1 MSLDFSSLNP
11 AQRDAVE
18 CIEGPSLIIAG
29 AGSGKTR
36 VLTSK
41 IAHLIESGIN
51 PHDILAL
58 TFTNKAAKEMKER
71 VIHFSGK
78 RSEHIWMGTFHSMF
92 ARILRIEA
100 EMLGFTRNFTIYDTN
115 DSVGVIKNIMLEQNL
130 SPDKF
135 NPKSIQSYIS
145 KVKNKVILP
154 PEFNSLANTQF
165 ENIVSDVY
173 SAYFERMRRNNSMDF
188 DDLLIYPVLLL
199 NKYEEILKKY
209 QNRFKFILVDEYQDT
224 NKAQYEIIK
233 ALSAEHKN
241 ITVVGDDAQSIYK
254 WRGAEIQNIFD
265 FRNDFPEHRI
275 FRLEQNYRS
284 TKKIL
289 DFAGIVI
296 GKNIKQIEKNLWTE
310 NNSGDHITMLESLT
324 DKEEALKISRYISKE
339 IQHRKLKF
347 NDVAILYRT
356 NAQSRTFEE
365 YFRLNAIPYIIVG
378 GIRFYE
384 RKEIKDI
391 LAHLRIIV
399 NPADEESLIRVMMLK
414 EGFGKTTMDKL
425 KSISLTRNI
434 TLYEVIK
441 STDEL
446 SSITGK
452 ARNKIL
458 EVLNF
463 INKYKYLKEE
473 IELHELVRGVIDEMC
488 ILKSL
493 RLENTN
499 EAEERINNID
509 EFTSA
514 VAEYSE
520 SNETPAL
527 DDFLS
532 QVSLVSDIDEVDN
545 KKNAVTLM
553 TIHASKGLEFPVVF
567 IAGVEE
573 GIFPVTGS
581 LNSLE
586 ELEEERRLFY
596 VAITR
601 AMFKLYISFADM
613 RYRFGN
619 KMYQIKSRF
628 LKEIEDE
635 YNRKDLVEYESLKSG
650 KNKVSHQSKR
660 PNALQSIKFK
670 VVQHYENDD
679 ISGDFIDIVKG
690 KSVFHETFGNGVVIG
705 VNGKGKDK
713 KADILFED
721 CGLKKIILK
730 YAKLRINFD
739 N

>member
-1 MSLDFSSLNP
+1 MSFDISSLNP
-11 AQRDAVE
+11 AQRKAVV
-18 CIEGPSLIIAG
+18 CIDGPSLIIAG

-51 PHDILAL
+51 PHEILAL

-71 VIHFSGK
+71 VIHFAGN
-78 RSEHIWMGTFHSMF
+78 RSEQIWMGTFHSMF

-100 EMLGFTRNFTIYDTN
+100 ELLGFTRNFTIYDTN
-115 DSVGVIKNIMLEQNL
+115 DSVGVIKNIMLEQNI
-130 SPDKF
+130 SIDKF
-135 NPKSIQSYIS
+135 NPKSIHSYIS

-154 PEFNSLANTQF
+154 PEFNKLANTQF

-173 SAYFERMRRNNSMDF
+173 TEYFERMRRNNSMDF
-188 DDLLIYPVLLL
+188 DDLLVYPVILL
-199 NKYEEILKKY
+199 NRYVEILRKY

-224 NKAQYEIIK
+224 NKAQYEIVK
-233 ALSAEHKN
+233 ALSAVHKN

-265 FRNDFPEHRI
+265 FRTDFPEHNI

-296 GKNIKQIEKNLWTE
+296 NKNVKQIEKKLWTD
-310 NNSGDHITMLESLT
+310 NTIGDHITMIESIT

-399 NPADEESLIRVMMLK
+399 NPADEESISRVLLLK

-425 KSISLTRNI
+425 RDIAAEGKKN
-434 TLYEVIK
+434 LYQVFE
-441 STDEL
+441 STDNL
-446 SSITGK
+446 GSLTGK

-463 INKYKYLKEE
+463 INKYKYLRDD
-473 IELHELVRGVIDEMC
+473 IELHELVRGVIDEMG
-488 ILKSL
+488 ILKAL

-509 EFTSA
+509 EFVSA
-514 VAEYSE
+514 VADYTE
-520 SNETPAL
+520 SHDSPSL

-532 QVSLVSDIDEVDN
+532 QVSLVSDIDEIDD

-596 VAITR
+596 VAVTR
-601 AMFKLYISFADM
+601 AMVKLYISFADM

-635 YNRKDLVEYESLKSG
+635 YNNKELVEYENFKSG
-650 KNKVSHQSKR
+650 KNKVSFHSKR
-660 PNALQSIKFK
+660 PNASPSIKFK
-670 VVQHYENDD
+670 SNREEFDENDGEF
-679 ISGDFIDIVKG
+679 SDIVKG
-690 KSVFHETFGNGVVIG
+690 KGVYHETFGSGVVIG
-705 VNGKGKDK
+705 INGKGKDK

-730 YAKLRINFD
+730 YAKLRVNFD

>member
-1 MSLDFSSLNP
+1 MSFDISSLNP
-11 AQRDAVE
+11 AQRKAVV
-18 CIEGPSLIIAG
+18 CIDGPSLIIAG

-51 PHDILAL
+51 PHEILAL

-71 VIHFSGK
+71 VIHFAGN
-78 RSEHIWMGTFHSMF
+78 RSEQIWMGTFHSMF

-100 EMLGFTRNFTIYDTN
+100 ELLGFTRNFTIYDTN
-115 DSVGVIKNIMLEQNL
+115 DSVGVIKNIMLEQNI
-130 SPDKF
+130 STDKF
-135 NPKSIQSYIS
+135 NPKSIHSYIS

-154 PEFNSLANTQF
+154 PEFNKLANTQF

-173 SAYFERMRRNNSMDF
+173 TEYFERMRRNNSMDF
-188 DDLLIYPVLLL
+188 DDLLVYPVILL
-199 NKYEEILKKY
+199 NRYEEILRKY

-224 NKAQYEIIK
+224 NKAQYEIVK
-233 ALSAEHKN
+233 ALSAVHKN

-265 FRNDFPEHRI
+265 FRTDFPEHNI

-296 GKNIKQIEKNLWTE
+296 NKNVKQIEKKLWTD
-310 NNSGDHITMLESLT
+310 NTIGDHITMIESIT

-399 NPADEESLIRVMMLK
+399 NPADEESISRVLLLK

-425 KSISLTRNI
+425 RDIAAEGKKN
-434 TLYEVIK
+434 LYQVFE
-441 STDEL
+441 STDNL
-446 SSITGK
+446 GSLTGK

-463 INKYKYLKEE
+463 INKYKYLRDD
-473 IELHELVRGVIDEMC
+473 IELHELVRGVIDEMG
-488 ILKSL
+488 ILKAL

-509 EFTSA
+509 EFVSA
-514 VAEYSE
+514 VADYTE
-520 SNETPAL
+520 SHNSPSL

-532 QVSLVSDIDEVDN
+532 QVSLVSDIDEIDD

-596 VAITR
+596 VAVTR
-601 AMFKLYISFADM
+601 AMVKLYISFADM

-635 YNRKDLVEYESLKSG
+635 YNNKELVEYENFKSG
-650 KNKVSHQSKR
+650 KNKVSFHSKR
-660 PNALQSIKFK
+660 PNASPSIKFK
-670 VVQHYENDD
+670 SNREEFEENDGEF
-679 ISGDFIDIVKG
+679 SDIVKG
-690 KSVFHETFGNGVVIG
+690 KGVYHETFGSGVVIG
-705 VNGKGKDK
+705 INGKGKDK

-730 YAKLRINFD
+730 YAKLRVNFD

>member
-1 MSLDFSSLNP
+1 
-11 AQRDAVE
+11 
-18 CIEGPSLIIAG
+18 
-29 AGSGKTR
+29 
-36 VLTSK
+36 
-41 IAHLIESGIN
+41 
-51 PHDILAL
+51 
-58 TFTNKAAKEMKER
+58 
-71 VIHFSGK
+71 
-78 RSEHIWMGTFHSMF
+78 
-92 ARILRIEA
+92 
-100 EMLGFTRNFTIYDTN
+100 
-115 DSVGVIKNIMLEQNL
+115 
-130 SPDKF
+130 
-135 NPKSIQSYIS
+135 
-145 KVKNKVILP
+145 
-154 PEFNSLANTQF
+154 
-165 ENIVSDVY
+165 
-173 SAYFERMRRNNSMDF
+173 MDF
-188 DDLLIYPVLLL
+188 DDLLINPVLLL
-199 NKYEEILKKY
+199 NKYEEILRKY
-209 QNRFKFILVDEYQDT
+209 QTRFKFILVDEYQDT

-233 ALSAEHKN
+233 ALSFGHKN

-265 FRNDFPEHRI
+265 FRNDFPDHKI

-289 DFAGIVI
+289 DFAGMVI

-310 NNSGDHITMLESLT
+310 NTIGDHITMLESLT
-324 DKEEALKISRYISKE
+324 DKEEALKISRHISKE

-399 NPADEESLIRVMMLK
+399 NPSDEESLVRVLMLK

-425 KSISLTRNI
+425 REISNVSNKI
-434 TLYEVIK
+434 LYEVIK

-446 SSITGK
+446 GGITGK

-473 IELHELVRGVIDEMC
+473 IELHELVRGVIDEMG
-488 ILKSL
+488 ILKAL
-493 RLENTN
+493 CLENTN
-499 EAEERINNID
+499 EADERINNID
-509 EFTSA
+509 EFVSA
-514 VAEYSE
+514 IADYVE
-520 SNETPAL
+520 SNDTPSL

-532 QVSLVSDIDEVDN
+532 QVSLVSDIDEIDN

-567 IAGVEE
+567 VAGVEE

-601 AMFKLYISFADM
+601 AMVKLYISFADM

-635 YNRKDLVEYESLKSG
+635 YNRKNLVEYENFKS
-650 KNKVSHQSKR
+650 NKTKITHHSKR
-660 PNALQSIKFK
+660 LNASQSIKFRA
-670 VVQHYENDD
+670 VREESDE
-679 ISGDFIDIVKG
+679 STGEFSDIVKG
-690 KSVFHETFGNGVVIG
+690 KGVYHETFGNGVVIG
-705 VNGKGKDK
+705 INGKGKDK

-730 YAKLRINFD
+730 YAKLRVNFD

>member
-1 MSLDFSSLNP
+1 MSFDISSLNP
-11 AQRDAVE
+11 AQKKAVV

-51 PHDILAL
+51 PHEILAL

-71 VIHFSGK
+71 VINFAGN
-78 RSEHIWMGTFHSMF
+78 RSEHVWMGTFHSMF

-100 EMLGFTRNFTIYDTN
+100 ELLGFTRNFTIYDTN
-115 DSVGVIKNIMLEQNL
+115 DSVGIIKNILLEQNI
-130 SPDKF
+130 SPEKF
-135 NPKSIQSYIS
+135 NPKSIHSYIS
-145 KVKNKVILP
+145 KIKNKVILP
-154 PEFNSLANTQF
+154 PEFNKLANTQF

-173 SAYFERMRRNNSMDF
+173 SEYFDRMRRNNSMDF
-188 DDLLIYPVLLL
+188 DDLLVYPVLLL
-199 NKYEEILKKY
+199 NRYEEVLRKY

-224 NKAQYEIIK
+224 NRAQYEIIK
-233 ALSAEHKN
+233 ALSVVHKN

-254 WRGAEIQNIFD
+254 WRGAEIRNIFD
-265 FRNDFPEHRI
+265 FRTDFPDHKI

-289 DFAGIVI
+289 DFAGLVI
-296 GKNIKQIEKNLWTE
+296 KKNLKQIDKKLWTD
-310 NNSGDHITMLESLT
+310 NDIGDHITMIESIT

-399 NPADEESLIRVMMLK
+399 NPADEESISRVLLLK

-425 KSISLTRNI
+425 RDIASESKKN
-434 TLYEVIK
+434 LYQVIE
-441 STDEL
+441 STDNL
-446 SSITGK
+446 GTITGK

-463 INKYKYLKEE
+463 INKYKYLKDD
-473 IELHELVRGVIDEMC
+473 IELHELVRGVIDEMGT
-488 ILKSL
+488 LKAL

-509 EFTSA
+509 EFVSA
-514 VAEYSE
+514 VAEYVE
-520 SNETPAL
+520 SQDMPSL

-532 QVSLVSDIDEVDN
+532 RVSLVSDIDEIDD

-601 AMFKLYISFADM
+601 AMAKLYISFADM

-635 YNRKDLVEYESLKSG
+635 FNKMELVEYENFKTGKS
-650 KNKVSHQSKR
+650 KISFHYNRS
-660 PNALQSIKFK
+660 NANPGIKFK
-670 VVQHYENDD
+670 TLQDEFEDSVGEF
-679 ISGDFIDIVKG
+679 SDIVKG
-690 KSVFHETFGNGVVIG
+690 TGVYHETFGSGVVIG
-705 VNGKGKDK
+705 VKGKGKDK

-730 YAKLRINFD
+730 YAKLRVNF
-739 N
+739 NN

>member
-1 MSLDFSSLNP
+1 MSLDLSGLNP
-11 AQRDAVE
+11 AQREAVE
-18 CIEGPSLIIAG
+18 CLEGPSLIIAG

-41 IAHLIESGIN
+41 IAHLIDSGIS
-51 PHDILAL
+51 PYEILAL

-71 VIHFSGK
+71 VMHLAGNK
-78 RSEHIWMGTFHSMF
+78 SERIWMGTFHSMF
-92 ARILRIEA
+92 ARILRSEA
-100 EMLGFTRNFTIYDTN
+100 ELMGFSRNFSIYDTN
-115 DSVGVIKNIMLEQNL
+115 DSTAVIKTIMNEQNI
-130 SPDKF
+130 SADKF
-135 NPKSIQSYIS
+135 NPKSIQSFIS
-145 KVKNKVILP
+145 KIKNKVILP
-154 PEFNSLANTQF
+154 AEFHAMANTQF
-165 ENIVSDVY
+165 ENIVADIY
-173 SAYFERMRRNNSMDF
+173 SSYFERMRRNNSMDF
-188 DDLLIYPVLLL
+188 DDLLVYPVLLL
-199 NKYEEILKKY
+199 NKFEEVLRKY
-209 QNRFKFILVDEYQDT
+209 QNRFRFILVDEYQDT
-224 NKAQYEIIK
+224 NKAQYEIVK
-233 ALSAEHKN
+233 ALSLEHKN

-265 FRNDFPEHRI
+265 FRNDFPDHKI
-275 FRLEQNYRS
+275 YRLEQNYRS

-289 DFAGIVI
+289 DFAGLVI
-296 GKNIKQIEKNLWTE
+296 KKNLKQIEKNLWTE
-310 NNSGDHITMLESLT
+310 NYHGDHITMLESLS

-339 IQHRKLKF
+339 IHDRKLKF
-347 NDVAILYRT
+347 NDLAILYRT

-365 YFRLNAIPYIIVG
+365 YFRLNAIPYIIIG

-399 NPADEESLIRVMMLK
+399 NPADEESLVRVLLLK
-414 EGFGKTTMDKL
+414 EGFGKTTLEKL
-425 KSISLTRNI
+425 RETSIAKGK
-434 TLYEVIK
+434 TLYDAIK
-441 STDEL
+441 TQEDL
-446 SSITGK
+446 GGITGK

-463 INKYKYLKEE
+463 INKYKYLKDD
-473 IELHELVRGVIDEMC
+473 ISLHELVRGVIDEMG
-488 ILKSL
+488 ILKAL

-509 EFTSA
+509 ELVSA

-520 SNETPAL
+520 SSESPSL
-527 DDFLS
+527 DDFLT
-532 QVSLVSDIDEVDN
+532 QVSLVSDIDEIDD

-573 GIFPVTGS
+573 GIFPVTSS

-601 AMFKLYISFADM
+601 AMQKLYVSFADM
-613 RYRFGN
+613 RYRFGH
-619 KMYQIKSRF
+619 KMYQVKSRF
-628 LKEIEDE
+628 LREIEDE
-635 YNRKDLVEYESLKSG
+635 FNRNDLVAYENFKAQKS
-650 KNKVSHQSKR
+650 KVTQRFKSIDTA
-660 PNALQSIKFK
+660 PAIKFSGFT
-670 VVQHYENDD
+670 DD
-679 ISGDFIDIVKG
+679 FNQDSSEFSDITKG
-690 KSVFHETFGNGVVIG
+690 KSVYHETFGNGVVIG

-713 KADILFED
+713 KADIIFED

-730 YAKLRINFD
+730 YAKLRVNFE
-739 N
+739 

>member
-1 MSLDFSSLNP
+1 MSLDLSGLNP
-11 AQRDAVE
+11 AQREAVE
-18 CIEGPSLIIAG
+18 CLEGPSLIIAG

-41 IAHLIESGIN
+41 IAHLVDSGIS
-51 PHDILAL
+51 PYEILAL

-71 VIHFSGK
+71 VTHLAGNQ
-78 RSEHIWMGTFHSMF
+78 SERIWMGTFHSMF
-92 ARILRIEA
+92 ARLLRSEA
-100 EMLGFTRNFTIYDTN
+100 ELMGFSRNFTIYDTN
-115 DSVGVIKNIMLEQNL
+115 DSTAVIKTIMNEQNI
-130 SPDKF
+130 SAEKF

-145 KVKNKVILP
+145 KIKNKVILP
-154 PEFNSLANTQF
+154 SEFHSMANTQF
-165 ENIVSDVY
+165 ENIVADIY
-173 SAYFERMRRNNSMDF
+173 STYFERMRRNNSMDF
-188 DDLLIYPVLLL
+188 DDLLVYPVLLL
-199 NKYEEILKKY
+199 NKFEEVLRKY
-209 QNRFKFILVDEYQDT
+209 QNRFRFLLVDEYQDT
-224 NKAQYEIIK
+224 NKAQYEIVK
-233 ALSAEHKN
+233 ALSLEHRN

-265 FRNDFPEHRI
+265 FRNDFPDHKI
-275 FRLEQNYRS
+275 YRLEQNYRS

-289 DFAGIVI
+289 DFAGLVI
-296 GKNIKQIEKNLWTE
+296 KKNLKQIEKNLWTE
-310 NNSGDHITMLESLT
+310 NNHGDHVTMLESLS

-339 IQHRKLKF
+339 IHDRKLKF

-365 YFRLNAIPYIIVG
+365 YFRLNAIPYIIIG

-399 NPADEESLIRVMMLK
+399 NPADEESLVRVLLLK
-414 EGFGKTTMDKL
+414 EGFGKTTLEKL
-425 KSISLTRNI
+425 RETSIVKGK
-434 TLYEVIK
+434 TLYDVIK
-441 STDEL
+441 THEEL
-446 SSITGK
+446 GSITGK

-463 INKYKYLKEE
+463 INKYKYLKDD
-473 IELHELVRGVIDEMC
+473 ISLHELVRGVIDEMG

-509 EFTSA
+509 ELVSA
-514 VAEYSE
+514 VAQYSE
-520 SNETPAL
+520 SSEYPSL

-532 QVSLVSDIDEVDN
+532 QVSLVSDIDEIDD

-573 GIFPVTGS
+573 GIFPVTSS

-601 AMFKLYISFADM
+601 AMQKLYVSFADM
-613 RYRFGN
+613 RYRFGH
-619 KMYQIKSRF
+619 KMYQVKSRF
-628 LKEIEDE
+628 LREIEDE
-635 YNRKDLVEYESLKSG
+635 FNRDDLVAYENFKSQ
-650 KNKVSHQSKR
+650 KTKVTHRFKESGSA
-660 PNALQSIKFK
+660 PAIKFSN
-670 VVQHYENDD
+670 YTDD
-679 ISGDFIDIVKG
+679 FVEDSNEFSDIIKG
-690 KSVFHETFGNGVVIG
+690 KSVYHETFGNGVVIG

-713 KADILFED
+713 KADIIFED

-730 YAKLRINFD
+730 YAKLRVNFD
-739 N
+739 

>member
-1 MSLDFSSLNP
+1 MSLDISSLNP

-18 CIEGPSLIIAG
+18 CVEGPSLIIAG

-41 IAHLIESGIN
+41 IAYLIESGIS
-51 PHDILAL
+51 PLEILAL

-71 VIHFSGK
+71 VVQYAGQ
-78 RSEHIWMGTFHSMF
+78 RSENMWMGTFHSMF
-92 ARILRIEA
+92 ARVLRIEG
-100 EMLGFTRNFTIYDTN
+100 ELLGFTRNFTIYDSN
-115 DSVGVIKNIMLEQNL
+115 DSLAVIKNIMAEQNI
-130 SPDKF
+130 STDKV
-135 NPKSIQSYIS
+135 NPKSIHSYIS

-154 PEFNSLANTQF
+154 AEFNALASTQF

-173 SAYFERMRRNNSMDF
+173 KVYFERMRRNNSMDF
-188 DDLLIYPVLLL
+188 DDLLVYPVILF
-199 NKYEEILKKY
+199 NKYEEVLRKY
-209 QNRFKFILVDEYQDT
+209 QNRFKFVLVDEYQDT

-233 ALSAEHKN
+233 ALSSGHKN

-265 FRNDFPEHRI
+265 FRTDFPDYKI

-289 DFAGIVI
+289 DLAGLVI
-296 GKNIKQIEKNLWTE
+296 GKNLRQIEKNLWTE
-310 NNSGDHITMLESLT
+310 NDHGDYVTMLESIT

-339 IQHRKLKF
+339 IHERKLKF

-399 NPADEESLIRVMMLK
+399 NPADEESLIRVLLLK
-414 EGFGKTTMDKL
+414 EGFGKTTLDKL
-425 KSISLTRNI
+425 RDFASQKEKNVFDVIQSTEELGSIP
-434 TLYEVIK
+434 
-441 STDEL
+441 
-446 SSITGK
+446 GK
-452 ARNKIL
+452 ARNKIM

-463 INKYKYLKEE
+463 INKYRYLRDDMEV
-473 IELHELVRGVIDEMC
+473 HELVRGVIDEMG

-509 EFTSA
+509 EFASA
-514 VAEYSE
+514 VAQYSE
-520 SNETPAL
+520 SVDLPTL

-532 QVSLVSDIDEVDN
+532 QVSLVSDIDEVDD

-573 GIFPVTGS
+573 GIFPVTSS

-601 AMFKLYISFADM
+601 AMQKLYVSFADM

-619 KMYQIKSRF
+619 KMYQVRSRF
-628 LKEIEDE
+628 LKEIEDDF
-635 YNRKDLVEYESLKSG
+635 NRKKLVEYENYKSQ
-650 KNKVSHQSKR
+650 KTKVSFQTKKQNTSTG
-660 PNALQSIKFK
+660 IKFNPVK
-670 VVQHYENDD
+670 EDYG
-679 ISGDFIDIVKG
+679 SGSDEFSDIVKG
-690 KSVFHETFGNGVVIG
+690 KGVYHETFGSGVVVGI
-705 VNGKGKDK
+705 NGKGKDK

-721 CGLKKIILK
+721 CGLKKIMLK
-730 YAKLRINFD
+730 YAKLRVNLD
-739 N
+739 

>member
-1 MSLDFSSLNP
+1 MSFDISSLNP
-11 AQRDAVE
+11 AQKKAVV

-51 PHDILAL
+51 PHEILAL

-71 VIHFSGK
+71 VINFAGN
-78 RSEHIWMGTFHSMF
+78 RSEHIWMGTSHSMF

-100 EMLGFTRNFTIYDTN
+100 ELLGFTRNFTIYDTN
-115 DSVGVIKNIMLEQNL
+115 DSVGVIKNIMLEQNI

-135 NPKSIQSYIS
+135 NPKSIHSYIS
-145 KVKNKVILP
+145 KIKNKVILP
-154 PEFNSLANTQF
+154 PEFNKLANTQF

-173 SAYFERMRRNNSMDF
+173 SEYFDRMRRNNSMDF
-188 DDLLIYPVLLL
+188 DDLLVYPVLLL
-199 NKYEEILKKY
+199 NRYEEVLRKY

-224 NKAQYEIIK
+224 NRAQYEIIK
-233 ALSAEHKN
+233 ALSVVHKN

-265 FRNDFPEHRI
+265 FRTDFPNHKI

-289 DFAGIVI
+289 DFAGLII
-296 GKNIKQIEKNLWTE
+296 KKNLKQIDKKLWTD
-310 NNSGDHITMLESLT
+310 NNIGDHITIIESIT

-399 NPADEESLIRVMMLK
+399 NPADEESISRVLLLK

-425 KSISLTRNI
+425 RVIASEGKKNLYQVI
-434 TLYEVIK
+434 T
-441 STDEL
+441 STDNL
-446 SSITGK
+446 GTLTGK

-463 INKYKYLKEE
+463 INKYKYLKDD
-473 IELHELVRGVIDEMC
+473 IELHELVRGVIDEMG
-488 ILKSL
+488 ILKAL

-509 EFTSA
+509 EFVSA
-514 VAEYSE
+514 VADYVE
-520 SNETPAL
+520 SNDLPSL

-532 QVSLVSDIDEVDN
+532 QVSLVSDIDEIDD

-567 IAGVEE
+567 IVGVEE

-596 VAITR
+596 VAVTR
-601 AMFKLYISFADM
+601 AMAKLYISFADM

-635 YNRKDLVEYESLKSG
+635 YSKMELVEYENFKTVKS
-650 KNKVSHQSKR
+650 KVAFHSKR
-660 PNALQSIKFK
+660 SNANPGIKFK
-670 VVQHYENDD
+670 TPSEEFEDNVGEF
-679 ISGDFIDIVKG
+679 SDIVKG
-690 KSVFHETFGNGVVIG
+690 KGVYHETFGSGVVIG
-705 VNGKGKDK
+705 INGIGKDK

-730 YAKLRINFD
+730 YAKLRVNFD

>member
-1 MSLDFSSLNP
+1 MSLDISSLNP

-18 CIEGPSLIIAG
+18 CVEGPSLIIAG

-41 IAHLIESGIN
+41 IAYLIESGIS
-51 PHDILAL
+51 PLEILAL

-71 VIHFSGK
+71 VVQYAGQ
-78 RSEHIWMGTFHSMF
+78 RSENMWMGTFHSMF
-92 ARILRIEA
+92 ARILRIEG
-100 EMLGFTRNFTIYDTN
+100 ELLGFTRNFTIYDSN
-115 DSVGVIKNIMLEQNL
+115 DSLAVIKNIMAEQNI
-130 SPDKF
+130 STDKV
-135 NPKSIQSYIS
+135 NPKSIHSYIS

-154 PEFNSLANTQF
+154 AEFNALASTQF

-173 SAYFERMRRNNSMDF
+173 KVYFERMRRNNSMDF
-188 DDLLIYPVLLL
+188 DDLLVYPVILF
-199 NKYEEILKKY
+199 NKYEEVLRKY
-209 QNRFKFILVDEYQDT
+209 QNRFKFVLVDEYQDT

-233 ALSAEHKN
+233 ALSSGHKN

-265 FRNDFPEHRI
+265 FRTDFPDYKI

-289 DFAGIVI
+289 DLAGLVI
-296 GKNIKQIEKNLWTE
+296 GKNLKQIEKNLWTE
-310 NNSGDHITMLESLT
+310 NDHGDYVTMLESIT

-339 IQHRKLKF
+339 IHERKLKF

-399 NPADEESLIRVMMLK
+399 NPADEESLIRVLLLK
-414 EGFGKTTMDKL
+414 EGFGKTTLDKL
-425 KSISLTRNI
+425 RDFASQKEKNVFDVIQSTEELGSIP
-434 TLYEVIK
+434 
-441 STDEL
+441 
-446 SSITGK
+446 GK
-452 ARNKIL
+452 ARNKIM

-463 INKYKYLKEE
+463 INKYRYLRDDMEV
-473 IELHELVRGVIDEMC
+473 HELVRGVIDEMG

-509 EFTSA
+509 EFASA
-514 VAEYSE
+514 VAQYSE
-520 SNETPAL
+520 SVDSPTL

-532 QVSLVSDIDEVDN
+532 QVSLVSDIDEVDD

-573 GIFPVTGS
+573 GIFPVTSS

-601 AMFKLYISFADM
+601 AMQKLYVSFADQ

-619 KMYQIKSRF
+619 KMYQVRSRF
-628 LKEIEDE
+628 LKEIEDDF
-635 YNRKDLVEYESLKSG
+635 NRKKLVEYENYKLNKT
-650 KNKVSHQSKR
+650 KVSFQFKKQNTN
-660 PNALQSIKFK
+660 PGIKFNPVK
-670 VVQHYENDD
+670 EDYG
-679 ISGDFIDIVKG
+679 SGSDEFSDIVKG
-690 KSVFHETFGNGVVIG
+690 KGVYHETFGSGVVVGI
-705 VNGKGKDK
+705 NGKGKDK

-721 CGLKKIILK
+721 CGLKKIMLK
-730 YAKLRINFD
+730 YAKLRVNLD
-739 N
+739 